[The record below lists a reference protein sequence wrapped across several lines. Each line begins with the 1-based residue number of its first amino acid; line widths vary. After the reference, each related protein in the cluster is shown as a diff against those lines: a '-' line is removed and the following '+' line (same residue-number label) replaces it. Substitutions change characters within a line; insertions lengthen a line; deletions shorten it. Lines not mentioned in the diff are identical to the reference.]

1 MKNFIKNLIKNIPQV
16 KQIISET
23 DNLRIERDNLRAER
37 DKLIV
42 DADYFNKFVPPGHF
56 YSPIPSLTDIL
67 KNENRIWN
75 EQKLSIPGIDLCTDE
90 QFLLLK
96 EFEVF
101 YKDLPFKDHK
111 TDQLRYFFLNVF
123 YSYSDAIFLYCMI
136 RHARPNNI
144 IEVGSG
150 YSSCVSLDTN
160 ELYFSN
166 SINLQFIEPYPE
178 TLRSLIKNTDYPLIK
193 IHESNLQDI
202 PIDLF
207 KNLASNDILF
217 IDSTHV
223 SKIDSDV
230 NYIIHEILP
239 VLSKGVYVHFHDI
252 FYPFEYPKEWTLDG
266 RFWNEQYIL
275 RAFLQYNSQ
284 FKIVLFNT
292 YLELFFREKLENRF
306 PLIFKNTGGSL
317 WIKKI

>member
-1 MKNFIKNLIKNIPQV
+1 M
-16 KQIISET
+16 
-23 DNLRIERDNLRAER
+23 
-37 DKLIV
+37 
-42 DADYFNKFVPPGHF
+42 
-56 YSPIPSLTDIL
+56 
-67 KNENRIWN
+67 
-75 EQKLSIPGIDLCTDE
+75 
-90 QFLLLK
+90 
-96 EFEVF
+96 
-101 YKDLPFKDHK
+101 
-111 TDQLRYFFLNVF
+111 
-123 YSYSDAIFLYCMI
+123 
-136 RHARPNNI
+136 
-144 IEVGSG
+144 
-150 YSSCVSLDTN
+150 DTN